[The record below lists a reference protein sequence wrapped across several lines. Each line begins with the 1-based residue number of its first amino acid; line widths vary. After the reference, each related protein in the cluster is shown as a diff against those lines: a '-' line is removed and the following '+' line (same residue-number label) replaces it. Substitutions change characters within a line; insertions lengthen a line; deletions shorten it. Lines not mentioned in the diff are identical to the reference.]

1 MRALR
6 SFNGSVHVTRKFCL
20 WSALAAFALLN
31 VGGEALH
38 HAEIFGFH
46 QHEKASSCDCVLHYR
61 DSSSQERDSADDVD
75 WQQCDHTCALCQYYA
90 QAKPDEHGHE
100 TDGSVMPPSP
110 DHVLRPYLAA
120 SSVAVHSWF
129 ARGPPLA

>member
-1 MRALR
+1 MSEARN
-6 SFNGSVHVTRKFCL
+6 FNGSIHVIRKFCL

-46 QHEKASSCDCVLHYR
+46 QHPEASSCDCVFHNR
-61 DSSSQERDSADDVD
+61 DSSSQEHDGVEED

-100 TDGSVMPPSP
+100 TDGNVMPLSP

-120 SSVAVHSWF
+120 SSVAVRSWF